1 MDKKDEKIIEMLRE
15 NARRPFTDIAEELD
29 VSEATVRKRVQNLE
43 ENEIIKKYTINVDT
57 EKIGYNT
64 LTLLGLDVEP
74 DKLLEACEKIAEVE
88 EVKKVYTATGDHMI
102 MSEVWARDNTHLSEI
117 LSQKIGEIDG
127 VKNLCPAI
135 ILEEIKN

>member
-15 NARRPFTDIAEELD
+15 NARKPFTEIAEELD

-102 MSEVWARDNTHLSEI
+102 MSEVWAKDNTHLSEI
-117 LSQKIGEIDG
+117 LSHKIGEIDG

>member
-1 MDKKDEKIIEMLRE
+1 MDKKDKKIIEMLKR
-15 NARRPFTDIAEELD
+15 NARRPFTEMAEKLD
-29 VSEATVRKRVQNLE
+29 VSEATVRKRVQKLE
-43 ENEIIKKYTINVDT
+43 EENIIKKYTVHVDT
-57 EKIGYNT
+57 EKLGYNT
-64 LTLLGLDVEP
+64 VTLLGLDVEP

-102 MSEVWARDNTHLSEI
+102 MSEVWARDNTHLSKI